1 MENSNRVKEMLRLLT
16 QSWDFSSKLVFT
28 LGGAIPLWFLAAY
41 GFNETA
47 AHQHANA
54 LAGINLTAIWIPAVL
69 ALVSMIIMQLYPIS
83 DKDVAEIN
91 QQLDEKRAQLK
102 EAE

>member
-1 MENSNRVKEMLRLLT
+1 
-16 QSWDFSSKLVFT
+16 
-28 LGGAIPLWFLAAY
+28 
-41 GFNETA
+41 
-47 AHQHANA
+47 
-54 LAGINLTAIWIPAVL
+54 
-69 ALVSMIIMQLYPIS
+69 MQLYPIS

>member
-1 MENSNRVKEMLRLLT
+1 
-16 QSWDFSSKLVFT
+16 
-28 LGGAIPLWFLAAY
+28 
-41 GFNETA
+41 
-47 AHQHANA
+47 
-54 LAGINLTAIWIPAVL
+54 
-69 ALVSMIIMQLYPIS
+69 MIIMQLYPIS

>member
-1 MENSNRVKEMLRLLT
+1 
-16 QSWDFSSKLVFT
+16 
-28 LGGAIPLWFLAAY
+28 
-41 GFNETA
+41 
-47 AHQHANA
+47 
-54 LAGINLTAIWIPAVL
+54 
-69 ALVSMIIMQLYPIS
+69 S